1 MAVTT
6 KDSLKQSMDL
16 AIKHYAS
23 LFRLP
28 SHRGIVLLQAAI
40 CIGGAV
46 VSTVVLYPNN
56 EGFFNGFL
64 LGFSLFII
72 TSLLDYAVSKLV
84 LRQDPIYDL
93 RRTAMLSLF
102 SLGVWLFFMFLG
114 DVVAMLRADLAW
126 WVRLCLLGFSAVQI
140 LRLTVFN
147 ASSNAGCVKLVV
159 ASLLQPVIC
168 IIPFIA
174 VWVVVGYP
182 VTVQMLLFLLFSPV
196 VGFASSYAFLRSIN
210 TLGNYS
216 LGVPPLSLFKAFLLN
231 WIGDLNAPFEEFLE
245 KLGEEKSVELS
256 LIKFDS
262 TGTKTAIVIPSV
274 HPGPF
279 KNIGSSIL
287 PSLLKS
293 SLENRFDCVAC
304 VPHGLFGHELDLAS
318 QLQNQKIVTHVIEA
332 MNFEPKDEKAS
343 PFVTVSNGLA
353 TACCQIFG
361 DFAFLSVTLA
371 PKTTEDFPQ
380 ELGFFVRQ
388 EAKEHGLSCC
398 AVVNAHNCIDA
409 TNGVEDTLD
418 SLKQVA
424 ATCLEKTVSLKR
436 LPFEVG
442 AATVFPNEFTL
453 GDGMGRGGITAVV
466 VKVGD
471 QKAAYVVIDGNN
483 MVSGLRE
490 RILSALNSFGV
501 DTGEVYTT
509 DTHSVNAVV
518 VGQRGYSPIGEAI
531 EHDKLIAYIE
541 EATAKALS
549 NLERVRAGCRSI
561 NVFGVKVIGEERLEK
576 LSLLTDKGLQ
586 RAKKAAVPIFG
597 FSGLVLMLFLLL
609 V

>member
-1 MAVTT
+1 
-6 KDSLKQSMDL
+6 MDL

-40 CIGGAV
+40 CMGGAV
-46 VSTVVLYPNN
+46 VSTIVLSPSN
-56 EGFFNGFL
+56 EGLINGFL

-72 TSLLDYAVSKLV
+72 TLLLDYAVSKLI
-84 LRQDPIYDL
+84 LGQDTIYDL

-102 SLGVWLFFMFLG
+102 GLSLWLVFILLG
-114 DVVAMLRADLAW
+114 DVIAMLTTDLAW

-147 ASSNAGCVKLVV
+147 ASSNARYVNLIL
-159 ASLLQPVIC
+159 ASLIQPVIC
-168 IIPFIA
+168 IIPFMATWA
-174 VWVVVGYP
+174 VTGYP
-182 VTVQMLLFLLFSPV
+182 ITVQMLLFLLFSPL
-196 VGFASSYAFLRSIN
+196 VGVASSHAFLHSIN

-245 KLGEEKSVELS
+245 KLGEEKSVEIS
-256 LIKFDS
+256 LIKFGS
-262 TGTKTAIVIPSV
+262 ARTKTAIVIPSV

-293 SLENRFDCVAC
+293 SLEKKFGCVAC

-318 QLQNQKIVTHVIEA
+318 QLQNQKIVTHVVEA
-332 MNFEPKDEKAS
+332 MNFEATGEKAS

-361 DFAFLSVTLA
+361 DFAFLSMTLA

-380 ELGFFVRQ
+380 ELGLFVRQ
-388 EAKEHGLSCC
+388 EARKHGLACC

-409 TNGVEDTLD
+409 TNGVEDNLD
-418 SLKQVA
+418 SLEQVA
-424 ATCLEKTVSLKR
+424 AACLEKTVSLKR

-453 GDGMGRGGITAVV
+453 GDGMGRGGITVV
-466 VKVGD
+466 VAEVGD

-490 RILSALNSFGV
+490 EILSALNAFGV

-531 EHDKLIAYIE
+531 EHDKLIVYIK

-561 NVFGVKVIGEERLEK
+561 DVLGVKVIGEERLEK

-597 FSGLVLMLFLLL
+597 FTGLVLMLFLLF

>member
-1 MAVTT
+1 MAT
-6 KDSLKQSMDL
+6 KDSLRQSMDL

-28 SHRGIVLLQAAI
+28 SYRGIVMLQAAI
-40 CIGGAV
+40 CMGGAV
-46 VSTVVLYPNN
+46 VSTIFLSPNN
-56 EGFFNGFL
+56 EGLVNGFL

-72 TSLLDYAVSKLV
+72 ALLLDYAVSKLI
-84 LRQDPIYDL
+84 LRRDPIYDL

-102 SLGVWLFFMFLG
+102 GLSLWLVFILLG
-114 DVVAMLRADLAW
+114 DVAAMLTTDLAW

-147 ASSNAGCVKLVV
+147 ASSNARYVNLIL
-159 ASLLQPVIC
+159 ASLLQPTIC
-168 IIPFIA
+168 MIPFVA
-174 VWVVVGYP
+174 VWTVMGYHI
-182 VTVQMLLFLLFSPV
+182 TVQMFLFLLFSPV
-196 VGFASSYAFLRSIN
+196 VGIASSHAFLHSIN
-210 TLGNYS
+210 TLGNHS
-216 LGVPPLSLFKAFLLN
+216 LGVPSLSLFKAFLLN

-245 KLGEEKSVELS
+245 KLGEERSVELS

-262 TGTKTAIVIPSV
+262 SRTKTAIVIPSV

-293 SLENRFDCVAC
+293 SLEKRFNCVAC

-318 QLQNQKIVTHVIEA
+318 QLQNQKIVTHVVEA
-332 MNFEPKDEKAS
+332 MNFEATDVKAS

-353 TACCQIFG
+353 TACCQMFG
-361 DFAFLSVTLA
+361 DFAFLSMTLA

-380 ELGFFVRQ
+380 ELGLFVRQ
-388 EAKEHGLSCC
+388 EAKKHGLACC
-398 AVVNAHNCIDA
+398 AVVNAHNSINAMND
-409 TNGVEDTLD
+409 VKDVMD
-418 SLKQVA
+418 SLEQVA
-424 ATCLEKTVSLKR
+424 ATCLEKTVSLTR

-442 AATVFPNEFTL
+442 AASVFPKEFTL
-453 GDGMGRGGITAVV
+453 GDGMGHGGITVV
-466 VKVGD
+466 VTKVGD

-490 RILSALNSFGV
+490 KILSALNSFGI

-531 EHDKLIAYIE
+531 EHDTLIAYIK
-541 EATAKALS
+541 EATTKALS
-549 NLERVRAGCRSI
+549 NLESVKAGCRSI
-561 NVFGVKVIGEERLEK
+561 NVMGVKVIGAARLEK

-586 RAKKAAVPIFG
+586 QAKKAVAPIFG
-597 FSGLVLMLFLLL
+597 SSGLVLMLFLLF

>member
-1 MAVTT
+1 MAT

-28 SHRGIVLLQAAI
+28 SYRGIVLLQAAI
-40 CIGGAV
+40 CMGGAV

-56 EGFFNGFL
+56 EGFLNGFL
-64 LGFSLFII
+64 LGFSLFVI
-72 TSLLDYAVSKLV
+72 TLLLDYAISRLV
-84 LRQDPIYDL
+84 LIQDPIYDL

-102 SLGVWLFFMFLG
+102 GLGIWLLFMFLG
-114 DVVAMLRADLAW
+114 DVAAMLGADMAW

-147 ASSNAGCVKLVV
+147 ASSNAGYLKLVV

-168 IIPFIA
+168 IIPFVAI
-174 VWVVVGYP
+174 WVVVGYHI
-182 VTVQMLLFLLFSPV
+182 TVPMILFLLFSPV
-196 VGFASSYAFLRSIN
+196 VCFASSHAFLHSIN
-210 TLGNYS
+210 KLGNYS
-216 LGVPPLSLFKAFLLN
+216 LGIPPLSLFKAFLLN

-245 KLGEEKSVELS
+245 KLGEEKGVELS

-262 TGTKTAIVIPSV
+262 TKAKTAIVVPSV

-279 KNIGSSIL
+279 KNIGSSTL

-293 SLENRFDCVAC
+293 SLEKRFDCVAC

-318 QLQNQKIVTHVIEA
+318 QLQNQKIITSVIEA
-332 MNFEPKDEKAS
+332 MNFEATDEKAS

-371 PKTTEDFPQ
+371 PRTTEDFPQ
-380 ELGFFVRQ
+380 ELGLFVRQ
-388 EAKEHGLSCC
+388 EAKKHGLACC
-398 AVVNAHNCIDA
+398 AVVNAHNSIDA
-409 TNGVEDTLD
+409 VNSVEDILD
-418 SLKQVA
+418 SLEQVA

-442 AATVFPNEFTL
+442 AATVFPSEFTL
-453 GDGMGRGGITAVV
+453 GDGMGRGGITVVV
-466 VKVGD
+466 VKVGG

-490 RILSALNSFGV
+490 KILSALNSFGV
-501 DTGEVYTT
+501 DACEVYTT

-531 EHDKLIAYIE
+531 EHDKLIAYIK
-541 EATAKALS
+541 EATTKALS
-549 NLERVRAGCRSI
+549 NLERVKAGCRSI
-561 NVFGVKVIGEERLEK
+561 NVLGVKVIGEERLEK

-586 RAKKAAVPIFG
+586 RAKKVAAPIFG
-597 FSGLVLMLFLLL
+597 LSGLVLMLFLLF